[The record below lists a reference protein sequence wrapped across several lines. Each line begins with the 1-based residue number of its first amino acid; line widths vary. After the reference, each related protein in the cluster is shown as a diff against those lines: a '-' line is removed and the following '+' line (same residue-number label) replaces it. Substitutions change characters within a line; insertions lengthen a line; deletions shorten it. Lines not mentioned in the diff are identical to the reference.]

1 MNKKEELLKKLS
13 SHTAKIGIIRLGY
26 VGLSLGLTFMRKE
39 FTVIGFDVDETKTPL
54 LNKGKSYIKH
64 IKAEEI
70 AEAVNAKLF
79 EATADF

>member
-1 MNKKEELLKKLS
+1 L
-13 SHTAKIGIIRLGY
+13 II
-26 VGLSLGLTFMRKE
+26 
-39 FTVIGFDVDETKTPL
+39 IGFDVDETKIPL

-70 AEAVNAKLF
+70 AEEIAEAVNAKLF